1 MAGLHVLVV
10 GGGIGG
16 LCLAHGLKQAG
27 ISVAV
32 YERDTP
38 TPTSDEGYSIQINNW
53 GHHALHDCLPPQVWD
68 AYRRIMGPP
77 VTGLRFVTEKM
88 HSLLSVDW
96 GAPTDPVDGDC
107 RVSRVALLRILCSGL
122 EAELHYARKL
132 VRYAR
137 TADGVEAFFA
147 DGSTA
152 TRDVLVG
159 ADGVGSV

>member
-1 MAGLHVLVV
+1 MAGLHVLVI

-38 TPTSDEGYSIQINNW
+38 TPPSDEGYSIQINNW
-53 GHHALHDCLPPQVWD
+53 GNHALHDCLPPHVWD

-88 HSLLSVDW
+88 NSLLAVDW
-96 GAPTDPVDGDC
+96 GAPSDPLDMDC
-107 RVSRVALLRILCSGL
+107 RVSRVALLQTLRTALD
-122 EAELHYARKL
+122 AELHYGKKL

-137 TADGVEAFFA
+137 TADGVEAYFA

-152 TRDVLVG
+152 TGDVL
-159 ADGVGSV
+159 